1 MRTLGWVMLVAFG
14 VVMVIGLTTT
24 FSMSAHE
31 LPGALASLA
40 FLTNLIGLFL
50 ATAAGLM
57 LLILSAAGI
66 VTTDRAALLTV
77 ALFAGLMM
85 IGSNWGQAV
94 GAAAIVVTLLWRST
108 ESKDR
113 RPANAPPQPAPSP
126 PTLAFPVDRPNG

>member
-1 MRTLGWVMLVAFG
+1 MRLLGWLILGAFG
-14 VVMVIGLTTT
+14 IVLLIGLSMIA
-24 FSMSAHE
+24 SMSTHE
-31 LPGALASLA
+31 APKALASLA

-50 ATAAGLM
+50 ATTAGLM

-94 GAAAIVVTLLWRST
+94 GAAAIVVAILWRST
-108 ESKDR
+108 DVKER
-113 RPANAPPQPAPSP
+113 RAANAP
-126 PTLAFPVDRPNG
+126 